1 MWCGEMGVAIDDNF
15 IKVTGYRPHRHAALC
30 TYPAENVLWAAGEE
44 LLYSI
49 LFFSY
54 NFNFSGEISI
64 QSGQQRNLYR
74 LLEGLKR
81 AFCYISYSFQDTPF
95 QACKTEILGVR
106 PRRFSNFF
114 QQPEWL
120 LKKLSSVPRQC
131 LCGEY
136 TRKAGLT
143 DAHNFKKLTAKIWT
157 VYLLY
162 LCTGVRYGRTDSCSA
177 DLFHRLLK
185 DTALLVVAMPA

>member
-1 MWCGEMGVAIDDNF
+1 MWCGEMGVAIDDSF

-30 TYPAENVLWAAGEE
+30 SYPAENVLWAAGEE
-44 LLYSI
+44 LLFDI

-54 NFNFSGEISI
+54 NFDFSGEISI

-74 LLEGLKR
+74 LLEGLTR
-81 AFCYISYSFQDTPF
+81 AFCYISYGFQDTPF
-95 QACKTEILGVR
+95 QARKTEILEVR
-106 PRRFSNFF
+106 SRRFSNFF
-114 QQPEWL
+114 DNQNDYS
-120 LKKLSSVPRQC
+120 KKLSSVPRQY

-136 TRKAGLT
+136 TRKAGLK

-162 LCTGVRYGRTDSCSA
+162 LCARVRYGRTDSCSA